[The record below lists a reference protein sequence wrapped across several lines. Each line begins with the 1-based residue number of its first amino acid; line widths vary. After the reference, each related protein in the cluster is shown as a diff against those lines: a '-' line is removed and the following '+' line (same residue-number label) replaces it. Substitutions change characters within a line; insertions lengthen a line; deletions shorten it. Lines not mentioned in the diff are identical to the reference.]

1 MAQKWLLEK
10 LEGGTEYK
18 DIKKLII
25 VNILDYEMLGFE
37 EYISE
42 TEIVL
47 KEHRDYEML
56 KNMKWYFIELPK
68 FRNSQVDMNDKLN
81 QWLAFIDDY
90 KGERARMAE
99 EKNDVIKKAKV
110 EMNYLTGEEAERR
123 LQWLREKWEMD
134 YNSDMGQAKRE
145 GRKEGKIEIVKN
157 LLKLN
162 MPIEQIVKAS
172 GLTKKEVQE
181 IKKSM

>member
-1 MAQKWLLEK
+1 
-10 LEGGTEYK
+10 
-18 DIKKLII
+18 
-25 VNILDYEMLGFE
+25 MLGFE

-68 FRNSQVDMNDKLN
+68 FRNSQVDMDDKLN

-90 KGERARMAE
+90 KGERAKMAE

-134 YNSDMGQAKRE
+134 YNSDMGQARRE
-145 GRKEGKIEIVKN
+145 GREEIIKKM
-157 LLKLN
+157 LKAN
-162 MPIEQIVKAS
+162 MSIEQIS
-172 GLTKKEVQE
+172 ELTE
-181 IKKSM
+181 IKREEIEKIMKKTENQ

>member
-1 MAQKWLLEK
+1 
-10 LEGGTEYK
+10 
-18 DIKKLII
+18 
-25 VNILDYEMLGFE
+25 
-37 EYISE
+37 
-42 TEIVL
+42 
-47 KEHRDYEML
+47 
-56 KNMKWYFIELPK
+56 
-68 FRNSQVDMNDKLN
+68 
-81 QWLAFIDDY
+81 
-90 KGERARMAE
+90 MAE
-99 EKNDVIKKAKV
+99 EKNEVIKKARV

-162 MPIEQIVKAS
+162 MPMEQIVKAS
-172 GLTKKEVQE
+172 GLTEKEIQE

>member
-1 MAQKWLLEK
+1 
-10 LEGGTEYK
+10 
-18 DIKKLII
+18 
-25 VNILDYEMLGFE
+25 MLGFE

-68 FRNSQVDMNDKLN
+68 FRNAQVDMNDKLN

-90 KGERARMAE
+90 KGERAKMAE

-145 GRKEGKIEIVKN
+145 GMKEGRQQEKIEIVKK
-157 LLKLN
+157 LLKTGMKVKEIAKIVDLKEEE
-162 MPIEQIVKAS
+162 IEKIQKDI
-172 GLTKKEVQE
+172 
-181 IKKSM
+181 

>member
-1 MAQKWLLEK
+1 
-10 LEGGTEYK
+10 
-18 DIKKLII
+18 
-25 VNILDYEMLGFE
+25 MLGFE

-47 KEHRDYEML
+47 KEHREYEML

-68 FRNSQVDMNDKLN
+68 FRNSQVDMDDKLN

-90 KGERARMAE
+90 KGERAKMAE

-145 GRKEGKIEIVKN
+145 GRREEKIEIVKK
-157 LLKLN
+157 LLKTG
-162 MPIEQIVKAS
+162 MKIEQIEEIVD
-172 GLTKKEVQE
+172 LTIDEIQE
-181 IKKSM
+181 IKKDNQKKDN

>member
-1 MAQKWLLEK
+1 
-10 LEGGTEYK
+10 
-18 DIKKLII
+18 
-25 VNILDYEMLGFE
+25 MLGFE

-68 FRNSQVDMNDKLN
+68 FRNAKVDMDDKLN

-99 EKNDVIKKAKV
+99 EKNEVIKKAKV

-145 GRKEGKIEIVKN
+145 GRKEGLKEGRQQEKIEIVKK
-157 LLKLN
+157 LLKTG
-162 MPIEQIVKAS
+162 MKVEQIESIV
-172 GLTKKEVQE
+172 GLKKDE
-181 IKKSM
+181 IKKIQENI

>member
-1 MAQKWLLEK
+1 
-10 LEGGTEYK
+10 
-18 DIKKLII
+18 
-25 VNILDYEMLGFE
+25 
-37 EYISE
+37 
-42 TEIVL
+42 
-47 KEHRDYEML
+47 
-56 KNMKWYFIELPK
+56 
-68 FRNSQVDMNDKLN
+68 
-81 QWLAFIDDY
+81 
-90 KGERARMAE
+90 MAE
-99 EKNDVIKKAKV
+99 EKNEVIKKARV

-162 MPIEQIVKAS
+162 MPIEQIIKAS
-172 GLTKKEVQE
+172 GLTEKEVQE

>member
-1 MAQKWLLEK
+1 M
-10 LEGGTEYK
+10 
-18 DIKKLII
+18 
-25 VNILDYEMLGFE
+25 NILDYEMLGFE

-68 FRNSQVDMNDKLN
+68 FRNAQVDMDDKIN

-99 EKNDVIKKAKV
+99 EKNEVIKKAKV

-134 YNSDMGQAKRE
+134 YNSDMGQARRE
-145 GRKEGKIEIVKN
+145 GRKEGKEEIIKKM
-157 LLKLN
+157 LKAN
-162 MPIEQIVKAS
+162 MSIEQIS
-172 GLTKKEVQE
+172 ELTE
-181 IKKSM
+181 INREEIEKIMEKTEK

>member
-1 MAQKWLLEK
+1 
-10 LEGGTEYK
+10 
-18 DIKKLII
+18 
-25 VNILDYEMLGFE
+25 MLGFE

-47 KEHRDYEML
+47 KKHRDYEML
-56 KNMKWYFIELPK
+56 KNMNLKKHRDYEMLKNKKWYFIELPK

-99 EKNDVIKKAKV
+99 EKNEVIKKAKV

-162 MPIEQIVKAS
+162 MPIEQIIKAS
-172 GLTKKEVQE
+172 GLTEKEVQE

>member
-1 MAQKWLLEK
+1 
-10 LEGGTEYK
+10 
-18 DIKKLII
+18 
-25 VNILDYEMLGFE
+25 MLGFE

-47 KEHRDYEML
+47 KEHREYEML

-68 FRNSQVDMNDKLN
+68 FRNAKVDMEDKLN

-90 KGERARMAE
+90 KGERAKMAE

-134 YNSDMGQAKRE
+134 YNSDMGQARRE
-145 GRKEGKIEIVKN
+145 GREEIIKKM
-157 LLKLN
+157 LKAN
-162 MPIEQIVKAS
+162 MSIEQIS
-172 GLTKKEVQE
+172 ELTE
-181 IKKSM
+181 IKREEIEKIMKKTENQ

>member
-1 MAQKWLLEK
+1 
-10 LEGGTEYK
+10 
-18 DIKKLII
+18 
-25 VNILDYEMLGFE
+25 MLGFE

-90 KGERARMAE
+90 KGERAKMAE

-134 YNSDMGQAKRE
+134 YNSDMGQARRE
-145 GRKEGKIEIVKN
+145 GREEIIKKM
-157 LLKLN
+157 LKAN
-162 MPIEQIVKAS
+162 MSIEQIS
-172 GLTKKEVQE
+172 ELTE
-181 IKKSM
+181 IKREEIEKIMKKTENQ

>member
-1 MAQKWLLEK
+1 
-10 LEGGTEYK
+10 
-18 DIKKLII
+18 
-25 VNILDYEMLGFE
+25 MLGFE

-47 KEHRDYEML
+47 KEHREYEML

-68 FRNSQVDMNDKLN
+68 FRNSQVDMDDKLN

-90 KGERARMAE
+90 KGERAKMAE

-134 YNSDMGQAKRE
+134 YNSDMGQARRE
-145 GRKEGKIEIVKN
+145 GREEIIKKM
-157 LLKLN
+157 LKAN
-162 MPIEQIVKAS
+162 MSIEQIS
-172 GLTKKEVQE
+172 ELTE
-181 IKKSM
+181 IKREEIEKIMKKTENQ

>member
-1 MAQKWLLEK
+1 
-10 LEGGTEYK
+10 
-18 DIKKLII
+18 
-25 VNILDYEMLGFE
+25 MLGFD

-68 FRNSQVDMNDKLN
+68 FRSAQVDMDDKLN

-99 EKNDVIKKAKV
+99 EKNEVIKKARI

-145 GRKEGKIEIVKN
+145 GRKEGRKEGKIEIVKN

-162 MPIEQIVKAS
+162 MPIKQIVKAS
-172 GLTKKEVQE
+172 GLTEKEIQE

>member
-1 MAQKWLLEK
+1 
-10 LEGGTEYK
+10 
-18 DIKKLII
+18 
-25 VNILDYEMLGFE
+25 MLGFE

-68 FRNSQVDMNDKLN
+68 FRNSRVDMDDKLN

-90 KGERARMAE
+90 KGERAKMAE

-134 YNSDMGQAKRE
+134 YNSDMGQARRE
-145 GRKEGKIEIVKN
+145 GRQQEKIEIVKK
-157 LLKLN
+157 LLKTGMKVKEIAKIVDLKEEE
-162 MPIEQIVKAS
+162 IEKIQKDI
-172 GLTKKEVQE
+172 
-181 IKKSM
+181 

>member
-1 MAQKWLLEK
+1 
-10 LEGGTEYK
+10 
-18 DIKKLII
+18 
-25 VNILDYEMLGFE
+25 MLGFE

-68 FRNSQVDMNDKLN
+68 FRNSRVDMDDKLN

-90 KGERARMAE
+90 KGERAKMAE

-134 YNSDMGQAKRE
+134 YNSDMGQARRE
-145 GRKEGKIEIVKN
+145 GREEIIKKM
-157 LLKLN
+157 LKAN
-162 MPIEQIVKAS
+162 MSIEQIS
-172 GLTKKEVQE
+172 ELTE
-181 IKKSM
+181 IKREEIEKIMKKTEK

>member
-1 MAQKWLLEK
+1 
-10 LEGGTEYK
+10 
-18 DIKKLII
+18 
-25 VNILDYEMLGFE
+25 MLGFE

-68 FRNSQVDMNDKLN
+68 FRNAKVDMDDKLN

-90 KGERARMAE
+90 KGERAKMAE

-110 EMNYLTGEEAERR
+110 EMNYL
-123 LQWLREKWEMD
+123 
-134 YNSDMGQAKRE
+134 
-145 GRKEGKIEIVKN
+145 KIFSKN
-157 LLKLN
+157 Y
-162 MPIEQIVKAS
+162 
-172 GLTKKEVQE
+172 
-181 IKKSM
+181 

>member
-1 MAQKWLLEK
+1 
-10 LEGGTEYK
+10 
-18 DIKKLII
+18 
-25 VNILDYEMLGFE
+25 MLGFE

-47 KEHRDYEML
+47 KEHREYEML
-56 KNMKWYFIELPK
+56 KNMKWYFIEIPK

-90 KGERARMAE
+90 KGERAKMAE

-134 YNSDMGQAKRE
+134 YNSDMGQARRE
-145 GRKEGKIEIVKN
+145 GREEIIKKM
-157 LLKLN
+157 LKAN
-162 MPIEQIVKAS
+162 MSIEQIS
-172 GLTKKEVQE
+172 ELTE
-181 IKKSM
+181 IKREEIEKIMKKTENQ

>member
-1 MAQKWLLEK
+1 
-10 LEGGTEYK
+10 
-18 DIKKLII
+18 
-25 VNILDYEMLGFE
+25 MLGFD

-68 FRNSQVDMNDKLN
+68 FRSAQVDMDDKLN

-99 EKNDVIKKAKV
+99 EKNEVIKKARV

-162 MPIEQIVKAS
+162 MPMEQIVKAS
-172 GLTKKEVQE
+172 GLTEKEIQE

>member
-1 MAQKWLLEK
+1 
-10 LEGGTEYK
+10 
-18 DIKKLII
+18 
-25 VNILDYEMLGFE
+25 MLGFE

-47 KEHRDYEML
+47 KEHREYEML
-56 KNMKWYFIELPK
+56 KNMKWYFIEIPK
-68 FRNSQVDMNDKLN
+68 FRNSQVDMDDKLN

-90 KGERARMAE
+90 KGERAKMAE

-134 YNSDMGQAKRE
+134 YNSDMGQARRE
-145 GRKEGKIEIVKN
+145 GREEIIKKM
-157 LLKLN
+157 LKAN
-162 MPIEQIVKAS
+162 MSIEQIS
-172 GLTKKEVQE
+172 ELTE
-181 IKKSM
+181 IKREEIEKIMKKTENQ

>member
-1 MAQKWLLEK
+1 
-10 LEGGTEYK
+10 
-18 DIKKLII
+18 
-25 VNILDYEMLGFE
+25 MLGFE

-47 KEHRDYEML
+47 KEHREYEML

-68 FRNSQVDMNDKLN
+68 FRNAQVDMDDKLN

-99 EKNDVIKKAKV
+99 EKNEVIKKAKV

-134 YNSDMGQAKRE
+134 YNSDIGQAKRE
-145 GRKEGKIEIVKN
+145 GLKEGRQQEKIEIVKK
-157 LLKLN
+157 LLKTG
-162 MPIEQIVKAS
+162 MKVEQIESIV
-172 GLTKKEVQE
+172 GLKKDE
-181 IKKSM
+181 IKKIQENI

>member
-1 MAQKWLLEK
+1 
-10 LEGGTEYK
+10 
-18 DIKKLII
+18 
-25 VNILDYEMLGFE
+25 MLGFE

-90 KGERARMAE
+90 KGERAKMAE

-123 LQWLREKWEMD
+123 LQWLKEKWEMD
-134 YNSDMGQAKRE
+134 YNSDMGQARRE
-145 GRKEGKIEIVKN
+145 GREEIIKKM
-157 LLKLN
+157 LKAN
-162 MPIEQIVKAS
+162 MSIEQIS
-172 GLTKKEVQE
+172 ELTE
-181 IKKSM
+181 IKREEIEKIMKKTENQ

>member
-1 MAQKWLLEK
+1 MLEK

-68 FRNSQVDMNDKLN
+68 FRNFKVDMDDSHDLGYALHKEFWHKGIACEASKALIN
-81 QWLAFIDDY
+81 QLKKMVYHTLQQLMI
-90 KGERARMAE
+90 KIIQEV
-99 EKNDVIKKAKV
+99 EK
-110 EMNYLTGEEAERR
+110 
-123 LQWLREKWEMD
+123 
-134 YNSDMGQAKRE
+134 
-145 GRKEGKIEIVKN
+145 
-157 LLKLN
+157 
-162 MPIEQIVKAS
+162 
-172 GLTKKEVQE
+172 
-181 IKKSM
+181 

>member
-1 MAQKWLLEK
+1 
-10 LEGGTEYK
+10 
-18 DIKKLII
+18 
-25 VNILDYEMLGFE
+25 MLGFE

-68 FRNSQVDMNDKLN
+68 FRNSQVDMDDKLN

-90 KGERARMAE
+90 KGERAKMAE

-134 YNSDMGQAKRE
+134 YNSDMGQARRE
-145 GRKEGKIEIVKN
+145 GREEGREEIIKKM
-157 LLKLN
+157 LKAN
-162 MPIEQIVKAS
+162 MSIEQIS
-172 GLTKKEVQE
+172 ELTE
-181 IKKSM
+181 IKREEIEKIMKKTEK

>member
-1 MAQKWLLEK
+1 
-10 LEGGTEYK
+10 
-18 DIKKLII
+18 
-25 VNILDYEMLGFE
+25 MLGFE

-68 FRNSQVDMNDKLN
+68 FRNAKVDMDDKLN

-99 EKNDVIKKAKV
+99 EKNEVIKKARV

-145 GRKEGKIEIVKN
+145 GKKEGRIEGRKEGKKEGKIEIVKN

-162 MPIEQIVKAS
+162 MPIEQIVEVS
-172 GLTKKEVQE
+172 GLTEKEVQK

>member
-1 MAQKWLLEK
+1 
-10 LEGGTEYK
+10 
-18 DIKKLII
+18 
-25 VNILDYEMLGFE
+25 MLGFE

-68 FRNSQVDMNDKLN
+68 FRNAKVDMDDKLN

-90 KGERARMAE
+90 KGEKARMAE
-99 EKNDVIKKAKV
+99 EKNEVIKKARV

-134 YNSDMGQAKRE
+134 YNSDMGQARRE
-145 GRKEGKIEIVKN
+145 GIKEGKKKGLKEGRQQEKIEIVKK
-157 LLKLN
+157 LLKTGMKVKEIAKIVDLKEEE
-162 MPIEQIVKAS
+162 IEKIQKDI
-172 GLTKKEVQE
+172 
-181 IKKSM
+181 

>member
-1 MAQKWLLEK
+1 
-10 LEGGTEYK
+10 
-18 DIKKLII
+18 
-25 VNILDYEMLGFE
+25 MLGFE

-47 KEHRDYEML
+47 KEHREYEML

-68 FRNSQVDMNDKLN
+68 FRNAQVDMDDKIN

-99 EKNDVIKKAKV
+99 EKNEVIKKAKV

-134 YNSDMGQAKRE
+134 YNSDMGQARRE
-145 GRKEGKIEIVKN
+145 GRKEGKEEIIKKM
-157 LLKLN
+157 LKAN
-162 MPIEQIVKAS
+162 MSIEQIS
-172 GLTKKEVQE
+172 ELTE
-181 IKKSM
+181 INREEIEKIMEKTEK

>member
-1 MAQKWLLEK
+1 
-10 LEGGTEYK
+10 
-18 DIKKLII
+18 
-25 VNILDYEMLGFE
+25 MLRFE

-47 KEHRDYEML
+47 KEHREYEML
-56 KNMKWYFIELPK
+56 KNMKWYFIEIPK
-68 FRNSQVDMNDKLN
+68 FRNSQVDMDDKLN

-90 KGERARMAE
+90 KGERAKMAE

-134 YNSDMGQAKRE
+134 YNSDMGQARRE
-145 GRKEGKIEIVKN
+145 GREEIIKKM
-157 LLKLN
+157 LKAN
-162 MPIEQIVKAS
+162 MSIEQIS
-172 GLTKKEVQE
+172 ELTE
-181 IKKSM
+181 IKREEIEKIMKKTENQ

>member
-1 MAQKWLLEK
+1 
-10 LEGGTEYK
+10 
-18 DIKKLII
+18 
-25 VNILDYEMLGFE
+25 MLGFE

-68 FRNSQVDMNDKLN
+68 FRNAKVDMDDKLN

-99 EKNDVIKKAKV
+99 EKNEVIKKARV

-134 YNSDMGQAKRE
+134 YNSDMGQARREGMKLGLEEGREKGLKEGRKEGLKEGRKE
-145 GRKEGKIEIVKN
+145 GRKEGKEEVIKKM
-157 LLKLN
+157 LKAN
-162 MPIEQIVKAS
+162 MPIEQIS
-172 GLTKKEVQE
+172 ELTE
-181 IKKSM
+181 INREEIEKIMEETEK

>member
-1 MAQKWLLEK
+1 
-10 LEGGTEYK
+10 
-18 DIKKLII
+18 
-25 VNILDYEMLGFE
+25 MLGFE

-68 FRNSQVDMNDKLN
+68 FRNAKVDMDDKLN

-99 EKNDVIKKAKV
+99 EKNEVIKKARV

-134 YNSDMGQAKRE
+134 YNSDMGQARRE
-145 GRKEGKIEIVKN
+145 GIKEGKKKGLKEGRQQEKIEIVKK
-157 LLKLN
+157 LLKTGMKVKEIAKIVDLKEEE
-162 MPIEQIVKAS
+162 IEKIQKDI
-172 GLTKKEVQE
+172 
-181 IKKSM
+181 

>member
-1 MAQKWLLEK
+1 
-10 LEGGTEYK
+10 
-18 DIKKLII
+18 
-25 VNILDYEMLGFE
+25 MLGFE

-90 KGERARMAE
+90 KGERAKMAE

-110 EMNYLTGEEAERR
+110 EMNY
-123 LQWLREKWEMD
+123 
-134 YNSDMGQAKRE
+134 
-145 GRKEGKIEIVKN
+145 
-157 LLKLN
+157 
-162 MPIEQIVKAS
+162 
-172 GLTKKEVQE
+172 
-181 IKKSM
+181 